1 MIKVLTLNTHKLIA
15 PFSRRYTLF
24 ELRQALRDV
33 DPDLVFLQEMRGE
46 HPKNHRH
53 TMGSPIEILAESQWP
68 HFIYAANSIYET
80 GNHGNAILSKFPI
93 LQSRNIDLTNH
104 SREQRGLLWLEI
116 ENPWAEFDISL
127 ANLHL
132 DLTEWGR
139 KRQVEKINFE
149 LKKVMDKKSPLIMAG
164 DFNDWSN
171 KIRPLLKPSLNEVFK
186 IPPKTFPSMQ
196 PLLPLDRVY
205 YAQLKQV
212 HAQLLRGYPWTR
224 ITDHLPLYVEFKVLP
239 KMAARA
245 ASGGEES

>member
-15 PFSRRYTLF
+15 PFSRKYTLF
-24 ELRQALRDV
+24 ELREALRAV

-46 HPKNHRH
+46 HPRNHPH
-53 TMGSPIEILAESQWP
+53 AMGSPIEILAEGNWP
-68 HFIYAANSIYET
+68 YFIYAANSIYES

-93 LQSRNIDLTNH
+93 KQSRNIDLTNH

-116 ENPWAEFDISL
+116 ENPWAEFDINL

-139 KRQVEKINFE
+139 RRQIEKINTE
-149 LKKVMDKKSPLIMAG
+149 LQRTKTTQSPIIMAG

-171 KIRPLLKPSLNEVFK
+171 KVRGLLRSSLKDVFK
-186 IPPKTFPSMQ
+186 VPPKTFPSMQ

-205 YAQLKQV
+205 YMKLEQV
-212 HAQLLRGYPWTR
+212 HARILRGHPWNR
-224 ITDHLPLYVEFKVLP
+224 ITDHLPLYVEFKVI
-239 KMAARA
+239 
-245 ASGGEES
+245 ESAKPAPAKN